1 MATIADRIEYVTM
14 KLPAPKRRGF
24 LRPTVSSI
32 KVIKLCESYKT
43 KKPRDDESLQEVCD
57 GSSGTIYTLDKEGL

>member
-32 KVIKLCESYKT
+32 KVIKLCESYETYKAS
-43 KKPRDDESLQEVCD
+43 K
-57 GSSGTIYTLDKEGL
+57 